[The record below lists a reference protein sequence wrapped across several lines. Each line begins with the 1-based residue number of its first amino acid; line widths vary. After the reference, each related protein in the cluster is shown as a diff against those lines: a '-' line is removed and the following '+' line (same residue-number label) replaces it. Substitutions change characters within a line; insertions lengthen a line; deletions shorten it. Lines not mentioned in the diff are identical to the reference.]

1 MNSAAVT
8 YTPLECLLLFQT
20 LVVYGAEE
28 QDFERIS
35 SLLTNNALVKDADTY
50 NAQRLSADALRTLYL
65 RLLRDELRSE
75 EDAQEDHTSRKRKL
89 PTPPLP
95 SIKDALEYKEKLPL
109 LVNRLYARYRE
120 YMVRAI
126 QEDERHYAS
135 IQKEIGEIERGEWD
149 KRILEENISTNGHAK
164 QHAKDNDLSGGVGQ
178 PHKAPEK
185 SREQP
190 KSPHQSPRPEGLAMN
205 GANAK
210 PSPPRPQEPS
220 RLPGFPPPLSRRGS
234 NGPHGPSPLQTPV
247 QTSMDG
253 RGQQAPGSHFQP
265 PLQQGLHYS
274 GPQNG
279 QPGQYTWEPS
289 FPPATMQG
297 GHAYPFT
304 GQHQQYPQYPPP
316 HHHQEPFS
324 SPRGVP
330 PLPIRVPSSPIKQQP
345 PPIVLPPP
353 NGAPRQPGSPAMQLD
368 ALADAAGQQYRANVE
383 APMIQQARPS
393 GSPVLP
399 QGPIRGSPVMQHGI
413 HGPPLAPGAHVPP
426 QHGSVNSP
434 VMQGPPHGF
443 PYTPQQRPPS
453 VNGSSQWSQQQPMPF
468 PSPSQQHAAP
478 PHQRLPFQP
487 PPTLVPSQG
496 KTYNSP
502 YNPHQDNNRSQP
514 LRPNFPQTPLF
525 RPHQHK
531 TGSGTIWTPTPTG
544 ATPARGAFDVS
555 ESPAI
560 EPLSP
565 ILRHANLPEKKTPR
579 KKTEKKPDTPKTMQ
593 SVEQPRR
600 EPKPK
605 ASRREAV
612 RSRAG
617 SVASS
622 VLAGSRRSQSVMS
635 HADELSL
642 DNEALHRIKQ
652 EVATPVGVDESD
664 HTTAD
669 EQARPAPGPS
679 PRQSTK
685 RKRALSNPIKAPS
698 PAESKSS
705 APPTHVRWTRAF
717 PNISKSALEAIAGH
731 RSASTFSDPVKE
743 KYAPGYKQIV
753 LRAQD
758 LKSIRTAI
766 TAGHRAATAAAPD
779 DLPANV
785 PTAWL
790 EISEDLVPPRGIIN
804 YAQLEKELM
813 RMFANAIMFNPDPAR
828 GLGRRWQGIGRDKG
842 DVVGYEID
850 EDGVVK
856 DTRAMFADVEKIV
869 GSLRGAERRSEEIRE
884 SSLARAAVEDDDD
897 ADELAGD
904 GDPPA
909 GNTGIVKRRKKA

>member
-1 MNSAAVT
+1 MNSVAAT

-35 SLLTNNALVKDADTY
+35 SLLTSNALVKDAETY
-50 NAQRLSADALRTLYL
+50 DAQRLSADALRTLYL
-65 RLLRDELRSE
+65 RLLHDELKGE
-75 EDAQEDHTSRKRKL
+75 EDAQEDQTSRKRKL

-95 SIKDALEYKEKLPL
+95 SIKDALEYREKLPS

-120 YMVRAI
+120 HMIRVI
-126 QEDERHYAS
+126 QEDERRYAN

-149 KRILEENISTNGHAK
+149 ERILEQSVPTNGIAK
-164 QHAKDNDLSGGVGQ
+164 EDLKNQDQPAGQ
-178 PHKAPEK
+178 PSKAPET
-185 SREQP
+185 SREQS
-190 KSPHQSPRPEGLAMN
+190 KSSHPSPRPEGLAINDVLN

-210 PSPPRPQEPS
+210 PSSPRLQEPS
-220 RLPGFPPPLSRRGS
+220 RIPGFPPPLSRPGS
-234 NGPHGPSPLQTPV
+234 IGPHGPSPLQTPV
-247 QTSMDG
+247 PAGMEG
-253 RGQQAPGSHFQP
+253 RAQQAPGSHFQP
-265 PLQQGLHYS
+265 PLQQGPNYTAPH
-274 GPQNG
+274 NG
-279 QPGQYTWEPS
+279 QPGQYTWEPP
-289 FPPATMQG
+289 FAPPPMKS
-297 GHAYPFT
+297 GHAYPFN

-316 HHHQEPFS
+316 HHHQEQFS

-330 PLPIRVPSSPIKQQP
+330 PPPIHVPSSPINQQP
-345 PPIVLPPP
+345 HPIVLPPP
-353 NGAPRQPGSPAMQLD
+353 NGAARQPGSPAMQLD
-368 ALADAAGQQYRANVE
+368 ALADAAGQQYRASVGS
-383 APMIQQARPS
+383 PMIQQGRPS
-393 GSPVLP
+393 GSPVSQ
-399 QGPIRGSPVMQHGI
+399 QGPIHGSPMMQHGFP
-413 HGPPLAPGAHVPP
+413 GPPLVHSAHVPS

-434 VMQGPPHGF
+434 VLPSPHGF
-443 PYTPQQRPPS
+443 PFTPQQRSPS
-453 VNGSSQWSQQQPMPF
+453 VNGPPQWSQQQPMPF
-468 PSPSQQHAAP
+468 PSPSQQHAVL

-487 PPTLVPSQG
+487 PPNLVPSQG
-496 KTYNSP
+496 KAYNSP
-502 YNPHQDNNRSQP
+502 YNPHQDNRSQP
-514 LRPNFPQTPLF
+514 LRPNFPQTPLL
-525 RPHQHK
+525 RSHQHK

-565 ILRHANLPEKKTPR
+565 ILRPANLPGKKTP
-579 KKTEKKPDTPKTMQ
+579 KKKIDKKFETPKTMQ
-593 SVEQPRR
+593 SVEQPRQ

-605 ASRREAV
+605 GPRRELA
-612 RSRAG
+612 RPRAG

-622 VLAGSRRSQSVMS
+622 VFAGSHRSQSVMS

-652 EVATPVGVDESD
+652 EVATPVGGDESG

-669 EQARPAPGPS
+669 EQARPPPAPS
-679 PRQSTK
+679 PRHSMK
-685 RKRALSNPIKAPS
+685 RKRGSSNLIKAPT
-698 PAESKSS
+698 PVETKPS

-731 RSASTFSDPVKE
+731 RNASTFSDPVKE

-753 LRAQD
+753 IRAQD

-779 DLPANV
+779 DLPANA

-790 EISEDLVPPRGIIN
+790 EISEDLIPPKGIIN

-813 RMFANAIMFNPDPAR
+813 RMFANAIMFNPDPDR
-828 GLGRRWQGIGRDKG
+828 GLGRRWQGIGKDKG

-856 DTRAMFADVEKIV
+856 DTKAMFADVEKIV
-869 GSLRGAERRSEEIRE
+869 GSLRSAERRSEEMRE
-884 SSLARAAVEDDDD
+884 SSMARAAIEDDDD

-909 GNTGIVKRRKKA
+909 GNTGTIKRRKKG